1 MSRTGCREPLLP
13 WLLLLALVL
22 RSGFVLYHA
31 QVGWHLQHDA
41 GYYLTL
47 ARHLKHGVYSLF
59 HPLDIPDTTRMPGYP
74 WLIHLLGCSVPA
86 VLAVQVLL
94 SSAKVLLVHRL
105 ARAIGLSRQGA
116 LLAAA
121 LMALEPV
128 DIVLTGS
135 LLTEACFTT
144 ALLGGILLLA
154 RPGHPW
160 RAVMAAAVCFG
171 AAAWF
176 RANGLPLALMG
187 AGIAVALLRME
198 LRMAGAFVAL
208 MLLLVAPWVLRNRVE
223 TGRLVLSDSGAVAA
237 AHFHLPEVLA
247 AAGDPRAAVYK
258 QELHGRA
265 ARTDWEEPGAAS
277 AYFSGL
283 RDDLRHTFVAHPLT
297 WAGVQLRTTAGILLA
312 PGRGHIAGFF
322 GRGVVAWA
330 ITCVALLYTGLL
342 VFALVFWVWHA
353 RRLPAVLVV
362 VLLLAGAVLFSGG
375 ISTTDARFK
384 SPAMPLLLVGAAWA
398 VEQARGLLRQR
409 TDARDRSTCHSSS
422 TAFAPARTSPTA
434 HCTHLVSPNAGT
446 SNGAKPR
453 IGPYMAEAF
462 LAAAGGIA
470 PSV

>member
-13 WLLLLALVL
+13 WLLLLAVVL
-22 RSGFVLYHA
+22 RAAFVLYHA
-31 QVGWHLQHDA
+31 QVGWHLHHDA

-59 HPLDIPDTTRMPGYP
+59 HPLDIPDTTRMPAYP

-105 ARAIGLSRQGA
+105 AQTVGLARQGA

-144 ALLGGILLLA
+144 ALLAGTLLLV
-154 RPGHPW
+154 RPGHAW
-160 RAVMAAAVCFG
+160 SAVMGAAVCFG

-176 RANGLPLALMG
+176 RANGLPLALIA

-198 LRMAGAFVAL
+198 LRKAGAFVA
-208 MLLLVAPWVLRNRVE
+208 MVLLLVAPWVLRNRVE

-237 AHFHLPEVLA
+237 AHFHLTEVLA

-258 QELHGRA
+258 QELYERA
-265 ARTDWEEPGAAS
+265 VRTDWEERCAAA
-277 AYFSGL
+277 AYFNGL
-283 RDDLRHTFVAHPLT
+283 REDLRHTFVAHPLA
-297 WAGVQLRTTAGILLA
+297 WIGVQSGTAAGILLA

-322 GRGVVAWA
+322 GRG
-330 ITCVALLYTGLL
+330 TVALGITAIAMLHTGLL
-342 VFALVFWVWHA
+342 VFAPIFWVWRA

-362 VLLLAGAVLFSGG
+362 ALLLAGAVLFSGG
-375 ISTTDARFK
+375 ISTADARFK

-398 VEQARGLLRQR
+398 VERALELLRQR
-409 TDARDRSTCHSSS
+409 TAARD
-422 TAFAPARTSPTA
+422 
-434 HCTHLVSPNAGT
+434 
-446 SNGAKPR
+446 
-453 IGPYMAEAF
+453 
-462 LAAAGGIA
+462 
-470 PSV
+470 